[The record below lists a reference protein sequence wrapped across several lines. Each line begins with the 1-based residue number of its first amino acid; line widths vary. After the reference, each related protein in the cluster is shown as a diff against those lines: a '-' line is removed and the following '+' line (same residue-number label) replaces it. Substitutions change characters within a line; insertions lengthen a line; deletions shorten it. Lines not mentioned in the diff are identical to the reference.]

1 MNSILSKRIKK
12 YYKNNII
19 KFEMS
24 LNKKLNTIPKKFN
37 IEQELFDIYTNL
49 IQLLTANDLFKQI
62 QILKDLSDKNYNIKK
77 TKTKIIIEKIKE
89 IIKITVIKLS
99 ELYKE
104 KFQMC
109 NYILKLENDI
119 RKNTKEI
126 LENKVEKE
134 LYLFKLQKFSQI
146 NKEYE
151 KLKDKVKYKKG
162 KFLNDDKKENE
173 IFILRQENSN
183 LKSEISKLQEKIN
196 EYKINKIVNN
206 NIIINSYNKK
216 YTSNITKNRSKTKS
230 HKHMLNT
237 SYNNSKKIIN
247 KNLNKENDMNK
258 TMNIFYKEKTKNRVI
273 KNI

>member
-1 MNSILSKRIKK
+1 
-12 YYKNNII
+12 
-19 KFEMS
+19 MS
-24 LNKKLNTIPKKFN
+24 LNKKLNMIPKKFN

-49 IQLLTANDLFKQI
+49 IQLLTSNDLFKQI

-77 TKTKIIIEKIKE
+77 AKTKIIIEKIKE

-151 KLKDKVKYKKG
+151 QLKDKVKYKKG

>member
-1 MNSILSKRIKK
+1 
-12 YYKNNII
+12 
-19 KFEMS
+19 MS
-24 LNKKLNTIPKKFN
+24 LNKKLNAIPKKFN

-49 IQLLTANDLFKQI
+49 IQLLTAHDLFKQI

-151 KLKDKVKYKKG
+151 QLKDKVKYKKG

>member
-1 MNSILSKRIKK
+1 
-12 YYKNNII
+12 
-19 KFEMS
+19 MS

-49 IQLLTANDLFKQI
+49 IQLLTAHDLFKQI

-109 NYILKLENDI
+109 NYILKLENDL

-258 TMNIFYKEKTKNRVI
+258 TMNILYKEKTKNRVI

>member
-1 MNSILSKRIKK
+1 
-12 YYKNNII
+12 
-19 KFEMS
+19 MS

-49 IQLLTANDLFKQI
+49 IQLLTAHDLFKQI

-151 KLKDKVKYKKG
+151 QLKDKVKYKKG

>member
-1 MNSILSKRIKK
+1 
-12 YYKNNII
+12 
-19 KFEMS
+19 MS

-77 TKTKIIIEKIKE
+77 TKIKIIIEKIKE

-126 LENKVEKE
+126 LENKIEKE

-151 KLKDKVKYKKG
+151 QLKDKVKYKKG

>member
-1 MNSILSKRIKK
+1 
-12 YYKNNII
+12 
-19 KFEMS
+19 MS

-77 TKTKIIIEKIKE
+77 AKTKIIIEKIKE

-104 KFQMC
+104 KLQMC

-126 LENKVEKE
+126 LENNIENE

-237 SYNNSKKIIN
+237 SYNNSKKILN

>member
-1 MNSILSKRIKK
+1 
-12 YYKNNII
+12 
-19 KFEMS
+19 MS

>member
-1 MNSILSKRIKK
+1 
-12 YYKNNII
+12 
-19 KFEMS
+19 MS

-49 IQLLTANDLFKQI
+49 IQLLTAHDLFKQI

-134 LYLFKLQKFSQI
+134 LYLFQLHKFSEI

-151 KLKDKVKYKKG
+151 QLKDKVKYKKG

-183 LKSEISKLQEKIN
+183 LKNEISKLQEKLN
-196 EYKINKIVNN
+196 RYKINKIVNN

-230 HKHMLNT
+230 YKHMLNT

>member
-1 MNSILSKRIKK
+1 
-12 YYKNNII
+12 
-19 KFEMS
+19 MS

-49 IQLLTANDLFKQI
+49 IQLLTAHDLFKQI

-134 LYLFKLQKFSQI
+134 LYLFQLHKFSEI

-151 KLKDKVKYKKG
+151 QLKNKVKYKKG

-183 LKSEISKLQEKIN
+183 LKNEISKLQEKLN
-196 EYKINKIVNN
+196 RYKINKKVNN

>member
-1 MNSILSKRIKK
+1 
-12 YYKNNII
+12 
-19 KFEMS
+19 MS

-151 KLKDKVKYKKG
+151 QLKDKVKYKKG

>member
-1 MNSILSKRIKK
+1 
-12 YYKNNII
+12 
-19 KFEMS
+19 MS

-49 IQLLTANDLFKQI
+49 IQLLTAHDLFKQI
-62 QILKDLSDKNYNIKK
+62 QILKDLSDKNYSIKK

-151 KLKDKVKYKKG
+151 QLKDKVKYKKG